1 MKRALLIIVLIS
13 FVAALAGC
21 GHNRRHGKRHGGERC
36 HYENIF

>member
-1 MKRALLIIVLIS
+1 MKRIFFIIILIS

-21 GHNRRHGKRHGGERC
+21 GHNRRHGKHHGGERC